1 MEPSVGPD
9 LDGEAAGD
17 QSGWSIAMSADG
29 SVVAI
34 GAPLNDGGG
43 EGGTGFSG
51 AGHVRAYAAV
61 MHASPPALPPPL
73 PPAPLGGY
81 SPPPLPPPPF
91 HVTVA
96 RYEQLGDDIDGEAVE
111 DYSGYSVA
119 LSADGSVVAVGA
131 PYNDGSGTT
140 AGHVRVHDLVG
151 TQWVQR
157 GDDIDGEAT
166 GDRSGWSVALSADGI
181 VVAIGA
187 THNGGGGSEAGH
199 VRVHAWDNTQWD
211 QRGNDIDGEAV
222 GDQSGIS
229 VALSADG
236 TVVAIGARDNGGAG
250 DWVGHARV
258 HAWDGTQWGQRGD
271 DLDGEAAWD
280 ESGCSVALSAD
291 GSVVAIGARNND
303 ATGTNAGHVRVH
315 ARDGTQWHQ
324 VGEDLDGEAS
334 GDVSGPFSHMVGPI
348 VYSIHQTAVVSTSFV
363 LISLIANTKFGRY
376 DEITWVRCKKI
387 KALRGCCCAS
397 ATTLPS

>member
-81 SPPPLPPPPF
+81 SPPPLTPPPF

-166 GDRSGWSVALSADGI
+166 GDRSGCSVALSADG
-181 VVAIGA
+181 
-187 THNGGGGSEAGH
+187 S
-199 VRVHAWDNTQWD
+199 
-211 QRGNDIDGEAV
+211 
-222 GDQSGIS
+222 
-229 VALSADG
+229 
-236 TVVAIGARDNGGAG
+236 VVAIGARDNGGAG

-280 ESGCSVALSAD
+280 ESGYSVALSAD

-303 ATGTNAGHVRVH
+303 ATGTNAGHVRVR
-315 ARDGTQWHQ
+315 AWDGTQWHQ

-348 VYSIHQTAVVSTSFV
+348 VYTRPRLLVRVS
-363 LISLIANTKFGRY
+363 Y
-376 DEITWVRCKKI
+376 
-387 KALRGCCCAS
+387 
-397 ATTLPS
+397 

>member
-166 GDRSGWSVALSADGI
+166 GDRSSWSVALSADGI

-199 VRVHAWDNTQWD
+199 VRVHAWDDTQWD
-211 QRGNDIDGEAV
+211 QRGDDIDGEAV

-280 ESGCSVALSAD
+280 ESGYSVALSAD

-303 ATGTNAGHVRVH
+303 ATGTNAGHVRVR

-348 VYSIHQTAVVSTSFV
+348 VYTRPRLLVRVS
-363 LISLIANTKFGRY
+363 Y
-376 DEITWVRCKKI
+376 
-387 KALRGCCCAS
+387 
-397 ATTLPS
+397 